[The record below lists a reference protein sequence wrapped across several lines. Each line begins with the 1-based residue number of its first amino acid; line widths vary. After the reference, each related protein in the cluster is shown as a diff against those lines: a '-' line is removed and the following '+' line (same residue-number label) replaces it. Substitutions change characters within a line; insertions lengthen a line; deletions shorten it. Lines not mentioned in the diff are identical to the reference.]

1 MDQAFQVIDDV
12 MKTYVSREDVHNR
25 WLIHQALATA
35 AIRRAVLRALP
46 IRAGMR
52 VLDIGCGFGA
62 LTFDIAALYAVQLT
76 GIDRSST
83 ALAVAKRVEHDLR
96 DAGAMAAGCAI
107 EWKTG
112 DAEALPLPDNDADVA
127 VSRFLFQHLT
137 NPNAAVREIFRVLK
151 PGGFTCLI
159 DADDA
164 LSLEYPVDPVAAEV
178 RDALSRLQ
186 QTNGGDRHM
195 GRKLASLL
203 AGAGLSVVQTF
214 VVPQAHYAETPSR
227 LARLTLLEQLRE
239 RRAGLI
245 ETGIIS
251 QASYEALA
259 RRLQQEPAK
268 PQFSMHAEVAVIAKK
283 PA

>member
-1 MDQAFQVIDDV
+1 
-12 MKTYVSREDVHNR
+12 MKTYVSREDVPNR

-46 IRAGMR
+46 VRAGMR

-62 LTFDIAALYAVQLT
+62 LTFDIAALYDVQLV
-76 GIDRSST
+76 GIDRSSA
-83 ALAVAKRVEHDLR
+83 ALTVAKRMEQDLQN
-96 DAGAMAAGCAI
+96 AGAIISGCTI
-107 EWKTG
+107 EWQTG
-112 DAEALPLPDNDADVA
+112 DAEALPLPDSHADVA

-137 NPNAAVREIFRVLK
+137 NPSSAVREIARVLK
-151 PGGFTCLI
+151 PGGFACLI

-203 AGAGLSVVQTF
+203 ADVGFSVVQTF

-227 LARLTLLEQLRE
+227 LARLTLLEQLQE
-239 RRAGLI
+239 RRGALI

-251 QASYEALA
+251 QASYDALA
-259 RRLQQEPAK
+259 RRLEQEPGE
-268 PQFSMHAEVAVIAKK
+268 PQFSMHAEIAVIAKK